1 MAHKEWP
8 TRLNLHESNHTVAD
22 FSIASSNVVAN
33 TCLNEQLQLRV
44 EKQIYSAVNGPKSI
58 ELCIN
63 SANEVA
69 IAAIAADLTTEIKCR
84 HESK

>member
-22 FSIASSNVVAN
+22 FSLASSNVVAN

-44 EKQIYSAVNGPKSI
+44 EKQIYPAVNGPKSI

-63 SANEVA
+63 SANEAA
-69 IAAIAADLTTEIKCR
+69 ITAIAADPTAEIECR
-84 HESK
+84 HES